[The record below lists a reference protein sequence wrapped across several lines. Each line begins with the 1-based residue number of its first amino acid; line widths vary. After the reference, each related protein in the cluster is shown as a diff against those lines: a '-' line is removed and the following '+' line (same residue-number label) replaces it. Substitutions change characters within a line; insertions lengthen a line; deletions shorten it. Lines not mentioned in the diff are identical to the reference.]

1 MPGQDDFVG
10 LRCRPS
16 VLIIRLAHSGASTL
30 TTVTG
35 REGRKSTR
43 GTVRAYVELTKPRI
57 IELLLV
63 TTLPAMFLAQRGLP
77 PLGLTVATLVGGT
90 LAAGS
95 ANALNCYVD
104 RDIDAIMKRTRSR
117 PLAAAVDQARVSPNS
132 ALVFGLTLGVLSTV
146 LLWVT
151 TNPLATGL
159 TVAAIV
165 MYVLGYT
172 IGLKRRTSQ
181 NIVWGGSAG
190 CMPVLIGWA
199 AVTGGLAWSAL
210 LLFLVVFF
218 WTPPHFWALA
228 MRFRDDYANAGVPM
242 LPVVASARTVTTHML
257 WHSWAMVICSL
268 LLVPV
273 AATGPVYGVP
283 AVVLG
288 AVFLREVYQLRQR
301 VLAGAD
307 PRPMRMF
314 QFSITYLSLLSLAV
328 VVAVLIPVP

>member
-1 MPGQDDFVG
+1 MTGKE
-10 LRCRPS
+10 
-16 VLIIRLAHSGASTL
+16 
-30 TTVTG
+30 G
-35 REGRKSTR
+35 RESTR
-43 GTVRAYVELTKPRI
+43 STVRAYVELTKPRI

-77 PLGLTVATLVGGT
+77 PLGLTVATLIGGS

-104 RDIDAIMKRTRSR
+104 RDIDAIMKRTSAR
-117 PLAAAVDQARVSPNS
+117 PLAVEGKRARVSPRS
-132 ALVFGLTLGVLSTV
+132 ALVFGVALGVLSTL

-151 TNPLATGL
+151 TNPLATAL

-228 MRFRDDYANAGVPM
+228 MRFRDDYASAGVPM
-242 LPVVASARTVTTHML
+242 LPVVASARRVTTHML
-257 WHSWAMVICSL
+257 WHSWAMVTCSL

-273 AATGPVYGVP
+273 ADTGPIYAVP

-288 AVFLREVYQLRQR
+288 AAFLREVYRLRQR
-301 VLAGAD
+301 VLGGTD
-307 PRPMRMF
+307 PRPMRLF

-328 VVAVLIPVP
+328 VAAVLIPVP